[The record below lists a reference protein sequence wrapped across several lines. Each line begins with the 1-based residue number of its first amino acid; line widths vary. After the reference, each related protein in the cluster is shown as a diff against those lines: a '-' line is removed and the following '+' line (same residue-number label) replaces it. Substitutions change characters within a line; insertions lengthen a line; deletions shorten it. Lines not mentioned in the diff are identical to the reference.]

1 MQGAGFSWAIAEP
14 GVGGGGGGGGGGTT
28 PLGGTR
34 I

>member
-1 MQGAGFSWAIAEP
+1 MQGAGLSWAIAEP